1 LPAPPCD
8 DSPEPAQAGRSA
20 PAFIGP
26 VLSFPRNAEI
36 YGENEAADYVYRIVS
51 GTVRTCKILADGR
64 RQVGAFY
71 FRGELLGLET
81 GPSHGFS
88 AETVTECRL
97 AAIKRGTLEALARDD
112 RTLAQQLWQLT
123 ARELQRTQRHLL
135 RLITT
140 AQERVAGFLL
150 EMAERT
156 TGNDVI
162 DLPMSRPDIADHLGL
177 TVETIS
183 RTLRALEHAS
193 LIEMPSSRRFRLPDP
208 AALRRL
214 NA

>member
-1 LPAPPCD
+1 
-8 DSPEPAQAGRSA
+8 
-20 PAFIGP
+20 
-26 VLSFPRNAEI
+26 
-36 YGENEAADYVYRIVS
+36 VYRIVG
-51 GTVRTCKILADGR
+51 GTVRTCKTLADGR

-71 FRGELLGLET
+71 FRGDLLGLET
-81 GPSHGFS
+81 GPRHGFS
-88 AETVTECRL
+88 AEAVTECRL
-97 AAIKRGTLEALARDD
+97 AAIKRRTLEALARDD
-112 RTLAQQLWQLT
+112 RTLARQLWQST
-123 ARELQRTQRHLL
+123 ARELQQTQRHLM
-135 RLITT
+135 RLVTT

-156 TGNDVI
+156 TGSDVI

-177 TVETIS
+177 TVETVS
-183 RTLRALEHAS
+183 RTLRALAQAS